1 MGVPTDRCVVVE
13 DAVPG
18 IEAAHAAGM
27 PCVAICSEGH
37 THAELASAELVIDRF
52 DELTVDVMRAL
63 LAAGPRVPCAPHG
76 HPLPKTR

>member
-1 MGVPTDRCVVVE
+1 VVVE

-37 THAELASAELVIDRF
+37 THAELASAELVINRF

-63 LAAGPRVPCAPHG
+63 LKR
-76 HPLPKTR
+76 

>member
-1 MGVPTDRCVVVE
+1 VQHGKPAPDIFLKAAERMGIPPDRCVVVE

-63 LAAGPRVPCAPHG
+63 LKR
-76 HPLPKTR
+76 